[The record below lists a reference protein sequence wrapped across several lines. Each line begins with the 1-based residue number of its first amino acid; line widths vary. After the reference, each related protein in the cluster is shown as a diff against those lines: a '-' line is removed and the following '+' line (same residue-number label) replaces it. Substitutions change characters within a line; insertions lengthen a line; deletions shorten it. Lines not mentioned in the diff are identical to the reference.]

1 MTKTKYENLNLPLHV
16 AIISDGN
23 RRWAKSR
30 MLPSLMGHKQG
41 VDTYEKLILK
51 AKDMGIKVLTG
62 WAFST
67 ENWKRSKD
75 EVDGL
80 FGLVKQFAQKFKK
93 ICLEEEIRFVHIGRK
108 DRLPT
113 DLMAEINEME
123 EKTKNFTGFTFVAA
137 ADYGGHDELVRATR
151 KIVEQGL
158 QINEETIEANLDTAG
173 LPPVDLIIRTGG
185 EQRLSGYLPWQ
196 SAYAELYFTNK
207 FLPEFT
213 VEEFEKAIIDFSSR
227 ERRFGGTVAKT

>member
-1 MTKTKYENLNLPLHV
+1 MTEATKYDNLNIPLHV

-30 MLPSLMGHKQG
+30 MLPSLMGHKAG
-41 VDTYEKLILK
+41 VDTYEELITK
-51 AKDMGIKVLTG
+51 AKEMGIKVLTG

-80 FGLVKQFAQKFKK
+80 FGLVKQFAQKFKEK
-93 ICLEEEIRFVHIGRK
+93 CIREEIRFVHIGRK
-108 DRLPT
+108 DRLP
-113 DLMAEINEME
+113 DFLLAEINEME
-123 EKTKNFTGFTFVAA
+123 EKTKHFDGFTFVAA
-137 ADYGGHDELVRATR
+137 VDYGGHDELVRATR
-151 KIVEQGL
+151 KIVEKGL
-158 QINEETIEANLDTAG
+158 EINEENIENHLDTAG

-196 SAYAELYFTNK
+196 SAYAELFFTPK
-207 FLPEFT
+207 YLPDFKAD
-213 VEEFEKAIIDFSSR
+213 EFEKAVLDFAGR
-227 ERRFGGTVAKT
+227 ERRFGGNSNK